1 MSKEKKI
8 PQPESVKKPEVDK
21 ETKKQLEAIEKTVYR
36 IEQDTIK
43 IRKEL
48 KEHIEEIWA
57 VYKPL
62 KKILKIFKKDE

>member
-1 MSKEKKI
+1 M
-8 PQPESVKKPEVDK
+8 DK
-21 ETKKQLEAIEKTVYR
+21 ETKKQLDAIEKTVYR

-57 VYKPL
+57 VYKTYV
-62 KKILKIFKKDE
+62 KKNSQNF

>member
-1 MSKEKKI
+1 M
-8 PQPESVKKPEVDK
+8 DK
-21 ETKKQLEAIEKTVYR
+21 ETKKQLDEIEKTVYR
-36 IEQDTIK
+36 IAQDTIK
-43 IRKEL
+43 IKKEL

>member
-1 MSKEKKI
+1 M
-8 PQPESVKKPEVDK
+8 DK
-21 ETKKQLEAIEKTVYR
+21 ETKKQLDAIEKTVYR

-57 VYKPL
+57 VYKPI
-62 KKILKIFKKDE
+62 KKLIKYFGK